1 MAILIIADWR
11 IPMKLII
18 LIPAYNEEENISRSI
33 AAIPSKFE
41 SVDSIKTLVVDDGST
56 DRTAEKAAEAGAIV
70 VSHSYNRGVGA
81 AFRTGLD
88 KALELGADLLVNID
102 ADGQFSPSDIPA
114 LIKPILDGKAD
125 FVSGDRFTRADGKSM
140 RPEFMS
146 GIKYW
151 GNRQMSKLI
160 SRIVGKEY
168 PDVSCGFRAYSKEAM
183 LRLNLT
189 GSFTYTQ
196 ETFLDLANKGLKIRT
211 LPVSIKYFPE
221 RKSRVAGNIVK
232 YFFNTIKI
240 IIRAYRDYQPLRFF
254 GWLGVPPFLTAL
266 SCGIFTLVHYV
277 NTGAFTPYKIVGFIG
292 IYLISITILLW
303 IVGLLADMFVRIR
316 KNEEQLLYYEKKS
329 RYYNE
334 HF

>member
-1 MAILIIADWR
+1 
-11 IPMKLII
+11 
-18 LIPAYNEEENISRSI
+18 
-33 AAIPSKFE
+33 
-41 SVDSIKTLVVDDGST
+41 
-56 DRTAEKAAEAGAIV
+56 
-70 VSHSYNRGVGA
+70 
-81 AFRTGLD
+81 
-88 KALELGADLLVNID
+88 
-102 ADGQFSPSDIPA
+102 
-114 LIKPILDGKAD
+114 
-125 FVSGDRFTRADGKSM
+125 
-140 RPEFMS
+140 
-146 GIKYW
+146 
-151 GNRQMSKLI
+151 
-160 SRIVGKEY
+160 
-168 PDVSCGFRAYSKEAM
+168 
-183 LRLNLT
+183 
-189 GSFTYTQ
+189 
-196 ETFLDLANKGLKIRT
+196 
-211 LPVSIKYFPE
+211 VSIKYFPE